1 MATRKGT
8 SKRASTTQV
17 QILLITSTPSSFHR
31 THKSKKRIPTLN
43 IHVQEPDEEM
53 FTSGSTFNFEA
64 AVPSPRMT
72 RARRASMNF
81 DVVSFTSSF
90 LFFRISDP

>member
-1 MATRKGT
+1 MATRKG
-8 SKRASTTQV
+8 KRASTTQV
-17 QILLITSTPSSFHR
+17 LILLITSTQ
-31 THKSKKRIPTLN
+31 